1 MKGFDKKHKKV
12 GGRKAG
18 TKNKRTIIKDTLG
31 INSIE
36 ALKQI
41 CLDNWYSLLT
51 NPNYQIKLIATKEV
65 SKYLFS
71 SKRESPYSLSESEI
85 EVLRIEAVEQMKK
98 RI

>member
-1 MKGFDKKHKKV
+1 MKGFEKSHKKA

-41 CLDNWYSLLT
+41 CLENWHNLLT
-51 NPNYQIKLIATKEV
+51 SPNSQIRLIATKEI

-71 SKRESPYSLSESEI
+71 AKREAPYSLTENELEI
-85 EVLRIEAVEQMKK
+85 LRISAVDEMQK

>member
-36 ALKQI
+36 ELKQV
-41 CLDNWYSLLT
+41 CLDNWLNLLH
-51 NPNYQIKLIATKEV
+51 NSNIQIKLIATKEI

-85 EVLRIEAVEQMKK
+85 EVLRIAAVEQMKAK
-98 RI
+98 I

>member
-18 TKNKRTIIKDTLG
+18 TKNKRTIIRDTLG

-41 CLDNWYSLLT
+41 CLDNWLNLLHDS
-51 NPNYQIKLIATKEV
+51 NIQIKLIATKEI
-65 SKYLFS
+65 SKYLFTG
-71 SKRESPYSLSESEI
+71 KRETPYSLTENELEI
-85 EVLRIEAVEQMKK
+85 LRIAAVDEMQK